1 LSLAEPTARSL
12 RPAAQSTPLK
22 LAPLVLIAWLAVA
35 GSALLGGAPTFTQM
49 TTDDFMRFVEVRD
62 LLAGQGWFDLTQYRL
77 DPPAGVVMHWSRV
90 IDTPIAFLI
99 QIFAPLA
106 GRVNAEWAAVTLWP
120 VVLFLPTLALAGVL
134 AQRLSFERTGIT
146 ASLTA
151 VLLVAVAGPVLVHF
165 HPGGIDHHN
174 LQLVLLMVTITA
186 AAWRGDTKLVP
197 ALGGLAAAMS
207 IAIGLEM
214 MPALAAI
221 LAAVGL
227 RWAIEGEEVAPLTSA
242 FGLAFGLGTIALF
255 FGTVPPSSWTQPIY
269 DEISIVWMV
278 VAAIS
283 GGMIALLAAASR
295 RLANWRLR
303 LGAGISA
310 GLFSAGLVF
319 AAYPHALSDPYGNID
334 PLLIDLWISHI
345 MEARGMLEVLK
356 TPSEALPIY
365 LPPIAA
371 LVLGA
376 LAMHASAPK
385 ERTLFLA
392 PLFALVALIGV
403 SVWQLRAMPGANLV
417 AQPILASALLRL
429 LGFGTSG
436 FSRARYLG
444 AILLVSSPLLILAG
458 PGLASI
464 VNANSE
470 SGAVKHPSMMTCRHP
485 ADVAAL
491 KSLAPGLVLSF
502 VDAGPAILATTPHSV
517 LSAPYHRDNDGVKA
531 AYDVFLGGD
540 TVAQRILKDR
550 HVTYVAI
557 CLGSYDLGLFN
568 SVAPDGLATRLARG
582 EVPPYLEPIAVEPAQ
597 PLRVFRVR

>member
-1 LSLAEPTARSL
+1 LSLAEPTAPSL
-12 RPAAQSTPLK
+12 RPTAERTPLK
-22 LAPLVLIAWLAVA
+22 LAPLVLIAWIAVTA
-35 GSALLGGAPTFTQM
+35 SALFGGAPTFTQM
-49 TTDDFMRFVEVRD
+49 STDDFMRFVEVRD

-90 IDTPIAFLI
+90 VDTPIAFLI
-99 QIFAPLA
+99 QIFAPFA
-106 GRVNAEWAAVTLWP
+106 GRANAEWAAVTLWP
-120 VVLFLPTLALAGVL
+120 VVLFLPTLALSGVL
-134 AQRLSFERTGIT
+134 AQRLSFERAGIT
-146 ASLTA
+146 ASLAA

-186 AAWRGDTKLVP
+186 AAWRGDTQLVP

-214 MPALAAI
+214 MPALVAI

-227 RWAIEGEEVAPLTSA
+227 RWAVEGEEVAPLTSA
-242 FGLAFGLGTIALF
+242 FGLALGLGTIALF
-255 FGTVPPSSWTQPIY
+255 FATVPPSSWTNPLY

-295 RLANWRLR
+295 RLVHWRLR
-303 LGAGISA
+303 LGVGVGA

-334 PLLIDLWISHI
+334 PLLKELWISHI

-371 LVLGA
+371 LVLGV
-376 LAMHASAPK
+376 LAMHRSAPK
-385 ERTLFLA
+385 ERMLFLA
-392 PLFALVALIGV
+392 PLFALVALIAV

-417 AQPILASALLRL
+417 AQPILASAFLRL
-429 LGFGTSG
+429 LGFGTNSL
-436 FSRARYLG
+436 SRARYFG
-444 AILLVSSPLLILAG
+444 AIALVSSPLLILAG

-464 VNANSE
+464 VNSE
-470 SGAVKHPSMMTCRHP
+470 SRAAPHPTVMTCRHP

-491 KSLAPGLVLSF
+491 KNLAPGLVLSF

-517 LSAPYHRDNDGVKA
+517 LAAPYHRDNDGVKA

-540 TVAQRILKDR
+540 SVAQHILKER

-568 SVAPDGLATRLARG
+568 DVAPEGLAVRLSRG
-582 EVPPYLEPIAVEPAQ
+582 EMPPYLEPIAVDPAQ